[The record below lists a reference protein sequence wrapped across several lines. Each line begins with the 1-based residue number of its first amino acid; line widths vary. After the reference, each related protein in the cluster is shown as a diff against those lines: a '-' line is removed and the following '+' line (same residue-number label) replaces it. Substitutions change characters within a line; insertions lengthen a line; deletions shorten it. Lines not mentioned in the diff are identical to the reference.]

1 MTMEQVHQRI
11 KDAWARDLARSKTI
25 PEDVAKIFVG
35 WVRNRTNE
43 AIANSSAFGNGT
55 AVGGDGGESASNGG
69 DGGAEP
75 AQAEQQQA

>member
-43 AIANSSAFGNGT
+43 AIANSSAFGSGT
-55 AVGGDGGESASNGG
+55 AVEGNGDGGESEGS
-69 DGGAEP
+69 GGAEP
-75 AQAEQQQA
+75 AQAEQP